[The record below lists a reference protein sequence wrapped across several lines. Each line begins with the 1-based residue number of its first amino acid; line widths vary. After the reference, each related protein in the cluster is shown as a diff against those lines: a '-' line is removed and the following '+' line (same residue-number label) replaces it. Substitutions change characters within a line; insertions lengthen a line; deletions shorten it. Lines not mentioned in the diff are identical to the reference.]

1 MKNYLLL
8 IAASLAVTSVS
19 AQQLTKVNM
28 ADKAAKVAPATFAK
42 ATTGKFNNFVSTPS
56 AIRRAQGT
64 AANPTA
70 FYKRP
75 QGTFN
80 VGYSDDLASYR
91 YNFVNF
97 TPNAPIFF
105 KNASTNPSAT
115 TWYLGTTAMTQANAA
130 ANLDADNNF
139 TISYS
144 PVTIS
149 DGKLSGA
156 YNLPT
161 LVNAADSFVIGYA
174 AVAFCGYQGMPFT
187 VFPYSEGFYYG
198 GRTSQTDNTPV
209 AFYGDRAVTTTRNQ
223 IAFYQKYD
231 KPVGSLTL
239 NEITLYAWCN
249 GGSIMDAA
257 KDMKV
262 YVYDLTTNSDGSK
275 TLGDN
280 VLATFT
286 FEPDS
291 VKYQDSMSI
300 TGFSSGSTCAFLTFY
315 PMVDDGLGG
324 QMVQPVDL
332 TDEFAVLVTGF
343 AGKNVGFFFG
353 EAPSY
358 LVTEETQNSIS
369 YDDSAAPEA
378 RFLAQDSQNN
388 NIYDYSYNAL
398 YYPCVAIHG
407 YQNYAHFMEDATFRS
422 GETVS
427 FQEYTAPAAGG
438 YAVND
443 SAYAAQLTTALP
455 WVDNDGFDNYTINI
469 EYQDGDEP
477 WINQHEDGT
486 DENQKFRVSTT
497 DWAEYGAVVLA
508 FYADPLPAGK
518 TGRHAVV
525 TVVANGYT
533 SNKIVIR
540 QGDDKTTVADGIK
553 GISEDKK
560 PVNNRIYNL
569 SGQQVDQAYKGIVI
583 RNGKKYIQ

>member
-28 ADKAAKVAPATFAK
+28 ADKAAKVAPAAFAK
-42 ATTGKFNNFVSTPS
+42 ATTGKFNNFVSAPS

-75 QGTFN
+75 QGTFY
-80 VGYSDDLASYR
+80 VGPDNQMRNWSFNLA
-91 YNFVNF
+91 NF
-97 TPNAPIFF
+97 TPNAPIVF

-115 TWYLGTTAMTQANAA
+115 AWYFGTTALTQANAA
-130 ANLDADNNF
+130 ANIDADNNF
-139 TISYS
+139 TISYG
-144 PVTIS
+144 PVTVS
-149 DGKLSGA
+149 DGKLSGG
-156 YNLPT
+156 YYLPT
-161 LVNAADSFVIGYA
+161 LVNAADSFVIGDE
-174 AVAFCGYQGMPFT
+174 AVAFCGYQGMSYTPF
-187 VFPYSEGFYYG
+187 SWNDGFYYG
-198 GRTSQTDNTPV
+198 GQGPT

-239 NEITLYAWCN
+239 NEISLYAWCN
-249 GGSIMDAA
+249 GGDIMDAA

-262 YVYDLTTNSDGSK
+262 YVYDLKTNSDGSK
-275 TLGDN
+275 SLGDN
-280 VLATFT
+280 VLASFT

-291 VKYQDSMSI
+291 VQSQGAMST
-300 TGFSSGSTCAFLTFY
+300 TGFSSGSTRAFLTFY

-332 TDEFAVLVTGF
+332 TNEFAVLVTGF

-378 RFLAQDSQNN
+378 RFLALDSQNN

-398 YYPCVAIHG
+398 YYPCIALHG
-407 YQNYAHFMEDATFRS
+407 YQNYAHFMEDATFTS

-438 YAVND
+438 YALND